1 MSYNPRRPKMVLA
14 DPTHP
19 DYSRFTLRNGT
30 TNPLTLQSFYNQ
42 PDLTDY
48 VNSQKRM
55 AGFYYQHPMK
65 EMRKPEVYDEAPFG
79 RSMDVDSRLEVKAYR
94 GKYPSIAEKLQT
106 ITSFYP
112 QFREEANNREFKEK
126 INNKLK
132 EIDDKLPLNLPR
144 RKEVMEKLISKYI
157 MNHFEDKLG
166 LMSDRKILGGIERL
180 TERNEVSD
188 RLLEQLTMQLRG
200 ERTATATLGSEAPK
214 IVPQS
219 GVAVEVAQKQSEID
233 ELKEKEEKVI
243 TLKDKITPTYEDLL
257 NLLIITFN
265 LSEDGV
271 PFTTKQSES
280 KSVGRDIADA
290 LKSPESEIY
299 KKLSPY
305 PNLFKMFKNL
315 PESNLIGRAEAKT
328 KIREAVAR
336 EQKRIRKTIN
346 DKERELSSMFP
357 EAPVTPVAPVAPP
370 VPRGETKSDETEGA
384 EEREAEGLPLMA
396 GAPALPLTVPAPP
409 VRGRG
414 RPKGK

>member
-79 RSMDVDSRLEVKAYR
+79 RSMDVDSRLEVKAYK
-94 GKYPSIAEKLQT
+94 GKYPSVAEKLQT
-106 ITSFYP
+106 IVSFYP

-132 EIDDKLPLNLPR
+132 EIDDKLPINLPR

-180 TERNEVSD
+180 QERNEVSD

-200 ERTATATLGSEAPK
+200 EREAVATLGGEATE

-219 GVAVEVAQKQSEID
+219 GDAVSVRELEKRLN
-233 ELKEKEEKVI
+233 ELKDIEENIINKPRTTLLRVSKYFFDLYNLPSKGI
-243 TLKDKITPTYEDLL
+243 IFDTEDKNETQRQTGLMLDVLKSELDTKLKD
-257 NLLIITFN
+257 
-265 LSEDGV
+265 LSEDLKNAIRN
-271 PFTTKQSES
+271 TTEKNMKEFNLLGKMKLQ
-280 KSVGRDIADA
+280 IN
-290 LKSPESEIY
+290 
-299 KKLSPY
+299 KKLSDDIQ
-305 PNLFKMFKNL
+305 NIEENL
-315 PESNLIGRAEAKT
+315 PE
-328 KIREAVAR
+328 
-336 EQKRIRKTIN
+336 
-346 DKERELSSMFP
+346 
-357 EAPVTPVAPVAPP
+357 APMRPP
-370 VPRGETKSDETEGA
+370 VPRGETKSDEIEGA
-384 EEREAEGLPLMA
+384 EEREAKPEPLPLF
-396 GAPALPLTVPAPP
+396 VESPP
-409 VRGRG
+409 RRG
-414 RPKGK
+414 RPPKGK